1 MKIIGLRYAQSNFIK
16 GDRGMGDVVIVG
28 GARTPVGSFGG
39 SLQNTSV
46 VSLGTMV
53 LKDTLK
59 RLGLR
64 PVASEETKSF
74 EPDALKGSDMIELE
88 KSAYDYPDSDQPIE
102 IDEVIMGNVVGAGQ
116 GQNVARQSTIYAGIP
131 KEVNAFTINKVC
143 ASGMK
148 ALTLA
153 ALAIKAGEKNVVLAG
168 GMENMSMA
176 PYGLPTA
183 RWGAR
188 MNNTDLVD
196 LMVFDG
202 LWEIF
207 YGYHMGITAE
217 NIAEKYGISR
227 TEQDELGAMSHARAR
242 KAIAD
247 GIFKEEITPVTIP
260 QRKGDPLIFDTDE
273 RPMDTS
279 VEKMAK
285 LAPAF
290 KKEGTVTA
298 GNASGINDA
307 AAALLLM
314 SAEKAKEL
322 GLRPLVKIKAYA
334 SGAIDPAFMGLGPIP
349 AVGKILKSTGLKI
362 GDFGQ
367 VELNEAFASQAIA
380 CIRELGFDMEKT
392 NLLGSGISIGHPIG
406 CTGARIV
413 VTLMNEMIRN
423 DVELGLATLC
433 IGGGQGMAM
442 ALERVQ

>member
-1 MKIIGLRYAQSNFIK
+1 MRE
-16 GDRGMGDVVIVG
+16 VVIVG
-28 GARTPVGSFGG
+28 GVRTPVGSFGG
-39 SLQNTSV
+39 SLKTTPV
-46 VSLGTMV
+46 VTLGALV
-53 LKDTLK
+53 LKETLK

-64 PVASEETKSF
+64 PVVSDELTSF
-74 EPDALKGSDMIELE
+74 EPDALAGNGMIELE
-88 KSAYDYPDSDQPIE
+88 KNAYDYPDSLQPIQ
-102 IDEVIMGNVVGAGQ
+102 IDEVIMGNVIGAGQ
-116 GQNVARQSTIYAGIP
+116 GQNVARQATIYAGMP
-131 KEVNAFTINKVC
+131 KEVNACTVNKVC

-148 ALTLA
+148 AVSLA
-153 ALAIKAGEKNVVLAG
+153 ALAIGAGEKDIMLAG

-176 PYGLPTA
+176 PYGLKAA

-188 MNNTDLVD
+188 MNNTELLD
-196 LMVFDG
+196 LMIFDG

-207 YGYHMGITAE
+207 YGYHMGLTAE

-227 TEQDELGAMSHARAR
+227 AEQDELGAMSHARAR

-247 GIFKEEITPVTIP
+247 GIFAQEIAPVSIP
-260 QRKGDPLIFDTDE
+260 QKKGEPILFDTDE

-285 LAPAF
+285 LSTAF
-290 KKEGTVTA
+290 KKDGSVTA

-322 GLRPLVKIKAYA
+322 GLKPIVKIKAYA

-349 AVGKILKSTGLKI
+349 AVRKVLKNTGLTI
-362 GDFGQ
+362 SDFGE

-380 CIRELGFDMEKT
+380 CIRELGLDLDKT

-413 VTLMNEMIRN
+413 ITLMNEMVRN

-442 ALERVQ
+442 VLERV